1 MLLFE
6 IMKDKI
12 VKIFKINIAL
22 VLSAIVVGL
31 ITSFVTQVF
40 ALTAK
45 WIFSAIQNSQ
55 KITFLEFTF
64 FNFNGNFLPL
74 FACVL
79 SGIFV
84 CILIKVQKIDRWHGP
99 ADTIYAAHQQ
109 AGTLDVKRGFTS
121 TLAAF
126 FSISG
131 GASVG
136 IYGPLVHFG
145 GTLGAFLRRRS
156 FIPSIPHDI
165 IIGAGVAAAISAGF
179 SSPIAGIV
187 FAHEVV
193 LRHFSMRALTA
204 ISLSSVT
211 ASFAAHEMDLISP
224 TLRFDEIAF
233 DLLNALPGLLIT
245 GIAASVIA
253 FLFMKSLLFS
263 TKLSNASKISFHFR
277 PLIPAVLCGFA
288 GIFLPESIGL
298 GAETI
303 VNVITSNNTII
314 FLLMVLI
321 FKLVLS
327 SLCIG
332 FGLFGGVF
340 SPALL
345 IGACTGALIYNIPLI
360 GLSDE
365 ISPILAVSG
374 MAAVSS
380 SVIGGPITAIILVF
394 ELTGSYE
401 YAIASIFPIALCNL
415 ITYII
420 FGSSFFDAQLKARNI
435 PMGFGREHIL
445 MNQTTI
451 EKLADKNYLM
461 FDKNILT
468 DEALKKFKKSKLT
481 EGYFVDE
488 DENYMGKLKLIDIIN
503 IKNKFSF
510 DYKEQNHISLSPN
523 DNLIKAIKKLGNF
536 VGESVP
542 IIDKNKKIVGIISE
556 NDVLNAYSKIAESI
570 RNIEKN

>member
-1 MLLFE
+1 MLLFLV
-6 IMKDKI
+6 MKQNVIKI
-12 VKIFKINIAL
+12 VKINFAL
-22 VLSAIVVGL
+22 VLTAMVVGL
-31 ITSFVTQVF
+31 ITSLVTQIF

-45 WIFSAIQNSQ
+45 SIFLLIQDSQ
-55 KITFLEFTF
+55 NINFLQFSF
-64 FNFNGNFLPL
+64 FSFSGSFLPL
-74 FACVL
+74 IACI
-79 SGIFV
+79 SAGILV
-84 CILIKVQKIDRWHGP
+84 GLLIKSQKIDRWHGP

-145 GTLGAFLRRRS
+145 GTLGAFLRRRK
-156 FIPSIPHDI
+156 FIPTIPHDI

-211 ASFAAHEMDLISP
+211 ASFTAHEMDLVTP
-224 TLRFDEIAF
+224 ALRFDEIVF
-233 DLLNALPGLLIT
+233 DLITALPGLLIT
-245 GIAASVIA
+245 GLIASLIA

-263 TKLSNASKISFHFR
+263 TKLSNSSNIKFHLR
-277 PLIPAVLCGFA
+277 PLIPAALCGFA

-298 GAETI
+298 GTETI
-303 VNVITSNNTII
+303 VNVITSENTII

-321 FKLVLS
+321 FKLILS

-345 IGACTGALIYNIPLI
+345 LGACTGALIFNIPFI
-360 GLSDE
+360 GIAND
-365 ISPILAVSG
+365 IGPILAVSG

-401 YAIASIFPIALCNL
+401 YAIASIFPIAICNL
-415 ITYII
+415 ITYLI
-420 FGSSFFDAQLKARNI
+420 FGSSFFDAQLKARKI
-435 PMGFGREHIL
+435 PMGHGREHIL
-445 MNQTTI
+445 MSQTII
-451 EKLADKNYLM
+451 EKYADKNYLKL
-461 FDKNILT
+461 DKKIKT
-468 DEALKKFKKSKLT
+468 DDAIKKFKKYSLT
-481 EGYFVDE
+481 EGYFLDKN
-488 DENYMGKLKLIDIIN
+488 ENYLGKLRLIDIIDKKDK
-503 IKNKFSF
+503 ISF
-510 DYKEQNHISLSPN
+510 NYNEKNHIKLLPT
-523 DNLIKAIKKLGNF
+523 DNLINTMKKLGKF
-536 VGESVP
+536 IGESVP
-542 IIDKNKKIVGIISE
+542 IIDKNNKFIGVISE
-556 NDVLNAYSKIAESI
+556 NDVLNAYSNISETI